1 MGGICMTQDENGEGW
16 VLVRRVQIKVGGYRT
31 SIQITRYVGNIQR
44 ILRRVSQMS
53 SFHQHTLLYFLYRH
67 QYPTILSTTQ
77 ADIARV
83 YAYPYLPIYTQS
95 TIVPSQ
101 DVLSRWWE
109 FEGTEASKM
118 RSFCSRYFPLR
129 IHIQTLQSH
138 RPDLGVLN
146 LFDRAKVTS
155 DHRGRTLLPQM
166 LKRSKMN

>member
-1 MGGICMTQDENGEGW
+1 
-16 VLVRRVQIKVGGYRT
+16 
-31 SIQITRYVGNIQR
+31 
-44 ILRRVSQMS
+44 MS
-53 SFHQHTLLYFLYRH
+53 SFHQHTLLYSLYRH
-67 QYPTILSTTQ
+67 QYPTILSITQ

-83 YAYPYLPIYTQS
+83 YAYPYSPIYIQS
-95 TIVPSQ
+95 TTVPSQ

-129 IHIQTLQSH
+129 IQIQILQGR

-155 DHRGRTLLPQM
+155 DRRGRTLLPQM
-166 LKRSKMN
+166 LKRSKMK